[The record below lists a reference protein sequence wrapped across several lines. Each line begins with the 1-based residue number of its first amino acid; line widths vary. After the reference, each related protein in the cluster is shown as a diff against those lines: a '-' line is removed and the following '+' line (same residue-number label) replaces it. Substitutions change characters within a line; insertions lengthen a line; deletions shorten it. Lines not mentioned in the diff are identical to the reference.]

1 MPFKVCFTRIVSGF
15 TLKHV
20 GMQRVQWAL
29 TNLCS
34 LLCALWAKKLQL
46 GGLSP
51 QGIDKHQPI
60 ESIAGPKP
68 ARILSPQLVGCVIF
82 TTLVI

>member
-29 TNLCS
+29 TNFCS
-34 LLCALWAKKLQL
+34 LLQL

-68 ARILSPQLVGCVIF
+68 ARILSPQLVGCVIL
-82 TTLVI
+82 TTQTLVI